1 MSGTVLA
8 LGTGVVYVMPQCFA
22 NAFPARTPPPCLPVA
37 IYPPTCNV
45 VCARDSLRRLWSG
58 AYSKAEK
65 YSRADVKALVEY
77 GRERGVK
84 IMIEFDM
91 PGEFYDVVCVVASV
105 APEFR
110 TPPSLIDIVM
120 C

>member
-1 MSGTVLA
+1 
-8 LGTGVVYVMPQCFA
+8 MPTLVTAPPSVCPVRLFRQSVTLFA
-22 NAFPARTPPPCLPVA
+22 HIN
-37 IYPPTCNV
+37 
-45 VCARDSLRRLWSG
+45 SLRRLWSG

-91 PGEFYDVVCVVASV
+91 PGEFNDVGCVVASV

-110 TPPSLIDIVM
+110 TSPSLIDIVM

>member
-1 MSGTVLA
+1 MLCAHPSHR
-8 LGTGVVYVMPQCFA
+8 FSI
-22 NAFPARTPPPCLPVA
+22 CLSCASIPRV
-37 IYPPTCNV
+37 CDL
-45 VCARDSLRRLWSG
+45 VCARDALRRLWSG

-91 PGEFYDVVCVVASV
+91 PGEFYNVVCVVASV
-105 APEFR
+105 APEFQS
-110 TPPSLIDIVM
+110 PPPLIGIVM
-120 C
+120 W

>member
-1 MSGTVLA
+1 
-8 LGTGVVYVMPQCFA
+8 
-22 NAFPARTPPPCLPVA
+22 
-37 IYPPTCNV
+37 
-45 VCARDSLRRLWSG
+45 
-58 AYSKAEK
+58 
-65 YSRADVKALVEY
+65 VKALVEY

-110 TPPSLIDIVM
+110 TPPSLIDSVM